1 MNSLKSLSDKKLV
14 GRLRQLVLKERA
26 TTLSILPHLAE
37 VARRQLYVAKGYS
50 TLFDYCVSELGYGE
64 SSAWRRVRV
73 ARVIKEI
80 PEVYDLLKQD
90 KLTFSAVDQVAT
102 VLTVENKKDLLPR
115 LMGKSKSEIDKLL
128 AEYRPP
134 QKIRDQA
141 RPTTVSKMVTVE
153 SLPAGA
159 LSTSDGGRQTS
170 PDLGEISLRSEGKK
184 DPSCSRRMLQTPAS
198 DGSFSTPE
206 LIEVHE
212 KMYEIRFAG
221 DEELMELMGWMRT
234 HLSHKFPTGASFL
247 DMFKYAM
254 QYVREREDLALR
266 AERRN
271 DKKRSRKPSDSS
283 SRHIPATVKEKVW
296 VRDKGQCTF
305 VGSGGKRCSEIKYL
319 QFDHFP
325 IPFGR
330 GGPSTPDNLRLLC
343 ATHNKYTARQVY
355 GERHMEQFGPR
366 RE

>member
-1 MNSLKSLSDKKLV
+1 MNSLKSLSDKELV

-37 VARRQLYVAKGYS
+37 VARRELYVAKGYS

-73 ARVIKEI
+73 ARVVKEI
-80 PEVYDLLKQD
+80 PEVYDLLKQV

-102 VLTVENKKDLLPR
+102 VLTVENKQDLLPR
-115 LMGKSKSEIDKLL
+115 LTGKSKSEIDRLL
-128 AEYRPP
+128 AEYRPR
-134 QKIRDQA
+134 QKIRDRA
-141 RPTTVSKMVTVE
+141 KPTTVSKMVPVE
-153 SLPAGA
+153 SPPAGA
-159 LSTSDGGRQTS
+159 LFGSAGGGQAS
-170 PDLGEISLRSEGKK
+170 PELGEISLRSEGEN
-184 DPSCSRRMLQTPAS
+184 DPT
-198 DGSFSTPE
+198 DSFSIPE

-212 KMYEIRFAG
+212 KMYDIRFAG
-221 DEELMELMGWMRT
+221 DDELMELMNWMRS
-234 HLSHKFPTGASFL
+234 HLSHKFPKGASFL

-271 DKKRSRKPSDSS
+271 DKKSSQQTPDGS

-305 VGSGGKRCSEIKYL
+305 VGDNSKRCGETKYL
-319 QFDHFP
+319 QFDHYP
-325 IPFGR
+325 IPFAR
-330 GGPSTPDNLRLLC
+330 GGPSTVKNLRLLC
-343 ATHNKYTARQVY
+343 ATHNRYTARQVY
-355 GERHMEQFGPR
+355 GSDLIEKHFAR